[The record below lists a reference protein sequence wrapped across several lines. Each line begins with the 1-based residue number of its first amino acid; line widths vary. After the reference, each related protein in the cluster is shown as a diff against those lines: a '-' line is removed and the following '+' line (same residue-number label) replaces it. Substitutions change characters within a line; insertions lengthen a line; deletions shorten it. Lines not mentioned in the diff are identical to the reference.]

1 MEAAFDSNPSSYEI
15 KSELSNCC
23 FGIGI
28 VYLAKHVP
36 SQQFVAVK
44 KFQMDKAKE
53 ESNLI
58 RVRFCEIV
66 VWARMWYNVYCFILQ
81 EEILTMRQFDCDHVL
96 SLYTAFVKN
105 SDVYVI
111 SPLMC
116 YNSCRDAMNSYF
128 TTGKFIPPEHSKIS
142 FDAPHKK
149 CHCFRLCRR
158 FPRNNRLPYITWH
171 YARIGI
177 HSSKRIYSSVNSCQ
191 SYSNQSNKSGFVRIP
206 WTSHAHH
213 EWPTH
218 PKTVWS
224 TTE

>member
-1 MEAAFDSNPSSYEI
+1 METVFDSNPSNYEC

-58 RVRFCEIV
+58 R
-66 VWARMWYNVYCFILQ
+66 
-81 EEILTMRQFDCDHVL
+81 EEILTMRQFDCEHVL

-128 TTGKFIPPEHSKIS
+128 TTGLFI
-142 FDAPHKK
+142 D
-149 CHCFRLCRR
+149 
-158 FPRNNRLPYITWH
+158 Y
-171 YARIGI
+171 
-177 HSSKRIYSSVNSCQ
+177 
-191 SYSNQSNKSGFVRIP
+191 
-206 WTSHAHH
+206 
-213 EWPTH
+213 
-218 PKTVWS
+218 
-224 TTE
+224 